1 MNDSRFSNI
10 LGEDYDLLKIVIPHH
25 DEFQDK
31 IGEVIKNYLSSL
43 QTDTI
48 LAVEGGAGTGLTTTR
63 ILSADKRIKV
73 IGIDNEEK
81 TLNQAR
87 QILKEFGE
95 RIDLRK
101 RDLLEAIEATP
112 SQSVDIFASVW
123 VIHNFQPSYRQIL
136 FSEIARVLKIGG
148 LFVSGDNYAR
158 DNDSDHKK
166 DLENRIREFTNFE
179 KMGRIDLKTEWTKH
193 CIEDEKIKITE
204 GEQMKIL
211 RKLGFKDVSIQY
223 RKEMEAIITGVRS
236 KS

>member
-48 LAVEGGAGTGLTTTR
+48 LAVDGGVGTGLTTTR

-223 RKEMEAIITGVRS
+223 RKEMEAIITGVR
-236 KS
+236 

>member
-48 LAVEGGAGTGLTTTR
+48 LAVDGGVGTGLTTTR

-166 DLENRIREFTNFE
+166 D
-179 KMGRIDLKTEWTKH
+179 
-193 CIEDEKIKITE
+193 
-204 GEQMKIL
+204 
-211 RKLGFKDVSIQY
+211 
-223 RKEMEAIITGVRS
+223 
-236 KS
+236 

>member
-31 IGEVIKNYLSSL
+31 IGEVIKNYSSSL
-43 QTDTI
+43 RNDTI

-101 RDLLEAIEATP
+101 QDLLEALGAIP
-112 SQSVDIFASVW
+112 SQSVDIFASAW
-123 VIHNFQPSYRQIL
+123 VIHNFEPNYRQIL
-136 FSEIARVLKIGG
+136 FYEIARILKIGG

-166 DLENRIREFTNFE
+166 DLENRIRDFSNFE

-193 CIEDEKIKITE
+193 SAEDEKIKITE

-211 RKLGFKDVSIQY
+211 QDLGFKNVSIQY
-223 RKEMEAIITGVRS
+223 RKEMEAIIIGMR
-236 KS
+236 

>member
-48 LAVEGGAGTGLTTTR
+48 LAVDGGVGTGLTTTR

-158 DNDSDHKK
+158 DDDKEHQE
-166 DLENRIREFTNFE
+166 DLESRIRAFANFD
-179 KMGRIDLKTEWTKH
+179 KMGRPDLNIEWTKH
-193 CIEDEKIKITE
+193 SLEDEKIKITE

-223 RKEMEAIITGVRS
+223 RKEMEAIITGVR
-236 KS
+236 

>member
-48 LAVEGGAGTGLTTTR
+48 LAVDGGVGTGLTTTR

-223 RKEMEAIITGVRS
+223 RKEIEAIITGVR
-236 KS
+236 